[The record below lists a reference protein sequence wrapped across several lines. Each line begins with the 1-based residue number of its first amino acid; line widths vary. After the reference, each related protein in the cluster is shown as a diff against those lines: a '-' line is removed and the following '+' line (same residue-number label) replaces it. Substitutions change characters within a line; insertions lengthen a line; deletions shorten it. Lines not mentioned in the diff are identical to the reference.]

1 MITYYRSNHR
11 FYLDSWRNLCIIFI
25 HVCTDVHVQFCPGD
39 SVVKTED
46 IIGSSLKMTGGVIRF
61 GDVAFIRSSIVD
73 RLQQIR
79 NGIES

>member
-1 MITYYRSNHR
+1 
-11 FYLDSWRNLCIIFI
+11 
-25 HVCTDVHVQFCPGD
+25 
-39 SVVKTED
+39 
-46 IIGSSLKMTGGVIRF
+46 MTGGVIRF